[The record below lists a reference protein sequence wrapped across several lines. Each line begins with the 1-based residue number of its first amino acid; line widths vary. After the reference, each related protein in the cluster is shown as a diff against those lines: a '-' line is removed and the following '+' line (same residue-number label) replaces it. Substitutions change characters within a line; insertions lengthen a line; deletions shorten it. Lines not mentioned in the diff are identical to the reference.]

1 MVWSSTCSLAID
13 LSPSQH
19 RAGEENKQTNPNP
32 GFFLRR
38 ERMGASVRLSSLSG
52 LTQGAGFCVRD
63 SCLGISQV
71 RKENNKT
78 TSVIPK
84 ETAQPGHPK

>member
-1 MVWSSTCSLAID
+1 
-13 LSPSQH
+13 
-19 RAGEENKQTNPNP
+19 
-32 GFFLRR
+32 
-38 ERMGASVRLSSLSG
+38 MGASVRLSSLSG